1 MNAENK
7 EKGLH
12 SDDEEEPRPLNT
24 GGQKKFPPQVKTV
37 NMIYA
42 THIPKWERKLALR
55 DVYVM

>member
-12 SDDEEEPRPLNT
+12 NDDEEEPQPPNK
-24 GGQKKFPPQVKTV
+24 GGQKKTPPQVKTV

-42 THIPKWERKLALR
+42 TIFPSGSGSV
-55 DVYVM
+55 D